1 MNSTSST
8 TSLNDFLDRMDT
20 SNPPFLSCPDCVC
33 KEYDP
38 DNATNNA
45 DVHKVPCWL
54 LILLQPRLHHHLLP
68 HLNVHSSRELTLL
81 VRKIYLDPNER
92 RWNNIDEIMKSAR
105 ISYRTYQRKR
115 PIAELQIFDPGK
127 FDQVLQRCLMGE
139 NRTRLNQ
146 DFLDQNCQQNLDRP
160 DMKMKRRAAIAA
172 AGS

>member
-1 MNSTSST
+1 MNSTTST

-20 SNPPFLSCPDCVC
+20 SDLLSS
-33 KEYDP
+33 
-38 DNATNNA
+38 
-45 DVHKVPCWL
+45 PCL
-54 LILLQPRLHHHLLP
+54 DLYKR
-68 HLNVHSSRELTLL
+68 
-81 VRKIYLDPNER
+81 VRRIYLNPNER
-92 RWNNIDEIMKSAR
+92 MNNIDEIMKSAR

-160 DMKMKRRAAIAA
+160 DIKMKRRAAIAA
-172 AGS
+172 AGSWFRILFVWNILFFGNLNILSMLNKLNYLNDSSHLFKYIYEFSTNFTM